1 MPIIEPGRPDL
12 KELKGIHLWHGGMSN
27 CSQRCR
33 ITLNELGLEFESHL
47 MNLQAGEHAT
57 KEFQQINP
65 NGVVPV
71 LVHDGTV
78 VINSVDIID
87 YLDSNFANGDLR
99 PTHLDDAISASLDH
113 AEKSQLALKYCTF
126 EFFFQHG
133 PRASDETFQ
142 NIINGLHNSFL
153 RDFWHEYRHGFTRE
167 RIHDM
172 VGRAHDDF
180 LRLEKVLSDGR
191 EWMAGDQF
199 SLADIAW
206 MPNFHRF
213 DLLRWPL
220 ELYPNLMRWFEIAS
234 ARPSYSKAL
243 DGWEPR
249 KLMDTALAALD
260 ERCTKSDGIHNY
272 GPIKNLSHIRP

>member
-1 MPIIEPGRPDL
+1 MPIIEPGREDL

-33 ITLNELGLEFESHL
+33 ITLNELDLEFESNL

-57 KEFQQINP
+57 EEFQQINP

-87 YLDSNFANGDLR
+87 YLDNTFGDGSLR
-99 PTHLDDAISASLDH
+99 PAHLEAAIAESLDH
-113 AEKSQLALKYCTF
+113 ADKAQLALKYCTF

-133 PRASDETFQ
+133 PRASDEVFDR
-142 NIINGLHNSFL
+142 IVNGLHSNFL
-153 RDFWHEYRHGFTRE
+153 RGFWHEYRSGFPRE

-180 LRLEKVLSDGR
+180 LRREEVLSDGR

-220 ELYPNLMRWFEIAS
+220 ERYPNLMRWFETAS
-234 ARPSYSKAL
+234 ARPSYDKAL
-243 DGWEPR
+243 EGWEP
-249 KLMDTALAALD
+249 KGLMDRVLPILD
-260 ERCTKSDGIHNY
+260 ERRANNDGIDSY
-272 GPIKNLSHIRP
+272 GPFAQS

>member
-1 MPIIEPGRPDL
+1 MAIIEPGRADL
-12 KELKGIHLWHGGMSN
+12 KELSGIHLWHGGMSN

-57 KEFQQINP
+57 NEFQQINP

-71 LVHDGTV
+71 LVNDGTV
-78 VINSVDIID
+78 VVNSVDIID
-87 YLDSNFANGDLR
+87 YLDNAFGEGHLR
-99 PTHLDDAISASLDH
+99 PKHLEDAIAESLDQ
-113 AEKSQLALKYCTF
+113 ADKAQLALKYCTF

-133 PRASDETFQ
+133 PQASEEAFQ
-142 NIINGLHNSFL
+142 RIITGLHSKFL
-153 RDFWHEYRHGFTRE
+153 RDFWRDYRAGFSRE

-172 VGRAHDDF
+172 VGRAHEDF
-180 LRLEKVLSDGR
+180 LGLEDILGDGR

-220 ELYPNLMRWFEIAS
+220 KIYPNLMRWFETAS
-234 ARPSYSKAL
+234 DRPSYRKAL
-243 DGWEPR
+243 DGWEP
-249 KLMDTALAALD
+249 KALMDKVLPILD
-260 ERCTKSDGIHNY
+260 ERRANNDGIDSY
-272 GPIKNLSHIRP
+272 GPIADL

>member
-1 MPIIEPGRPDL
+1 MPVIEPGREDL
-12 KELKGIHLWHGGMSN
+12 KDLEGIHLWHGGMSN

-57 KEFQQINP
+57 EEFQQINP

-78 VINSVDIID
+78 VVNSVDIID
-87 YLDSNFANGDLR
+87 YLDKNFGEGHLR
-99 PTHLDDAISASLDH
+99 PGHLDDAIAESLEH
-113 AEKSQLALKYCTF
+113 ADNAQLALKYCTF

-133 PRASDETFQ
+133 PRASEDTFQ
-142 NIINGLHNSFL
+142 KIIDGLHSEWL
-153 RDFWHEYRHGFTRE
+153 QGFWREYRDGFSRE

-180 LRLEKVLSDGR
+180 LGLEEALGDGR
-191 EWMAGDQF
+191 KWMAGDQF

-220 ELYPNLMRWFEIAS
+220 EIYPKLMRWFKIAS
-234 ARPSYSKAL
+234 ARASYGKAL
-243 DGWEPR
+243 DGWEPQA
-249 KLMDTALAALD
+249 LMDRVLPILD
-260 ERCTKSDGIHNY
+260 GRRANDDGIDSY
-272 GPIKNLSHIRP
+272 GPLAKL

>member
-1 MPIIEPGRPDL
+1 MPIIEPGREDL

-33 ITLNELGLEFESHL
+33 ITLAELGLEFEGHL

-57 KEFQQINP
+57 EEFQQINP

-78 VINSVDIID
+78 IINSVDIID
-87 YLDSNFANGDLR
+87 YLDNKLGEGNLR
-99 PTHLDDAISASLDH
+99 PAHLDEAIAKSLSH
-113 AEKSQLALKYCTF
+113 ADQSQTALKYCTF

-133 PRASDETFQ
+133 PRADEETFQ
-142 NIINGLHNSFL
+142 NIVNGLHSEFL
-153 RDFWHEYRHGFTRE
+153 QNFWHEYRAGFARE

-172 VGRAHDDF
+172 VGRVHDDF
-180 LRLEKVLSDGR
+180 LCREEVLSDGR
-191 EWMAGDQF
+191 EWMAGDTF

-220 ELYPNLMRWFEIAS
+220 ERYPNLMLWFKKAS
-234 ARPSYSKAL
+234 QRPSYSKAL
-243 DGWEPR
+243 DGWEPT
-249 KLMDTALAALD
+249 KLMEMALSTLD
-260 ERCTKSDGIHNY
+260 ERRTNNDGIDSY
-272 GPIKNLSHIRP
+272 GPLSG

>member
-1 MPIIEPGRPDL
+1 MPIIEPGREDL
-12 KELKGIHLWHGGMSN
+12 KNLTGLHLWHGGMSN

-33 ITLNELGLEFESHL
+33 ITLAELGLEFESHL

-57 KEFQQINP
+57 EEFQQINP

-71 LVHDGTV
+71 LIHDGTV
-78 VINSVDIID
+78 IINSVDIID
-87 YLDSNFANGDLR
+87 YLDNTLGNGTLR
-99 PTHLDDAISASLDH
+99 PAHLEDAVAESLDH
-113 AEKSQLALKYCTF
+113 ADKSQLALKYCTF

-133 PRASDETFQ
+133 PRASEETYQ
-142 NIINGLHNSFL
+142 KIVNGLHSEFL
-153 RDFWHEYRHGFTRE
+153 QNFWREYRHGFSRE

-172 VGRAHDDF
+172 VGRVHDDF
-180 LRLEKVLSDGR
+180 LRREEVLSDGR

-220 ELYPNLMRWFEIAS
+220 DLYPNLMRWFASAS

-243 DGWEPR
+243 DGWEPK
-249 KLMDTALAALD
+249 KLMDMALGTLD
-260 ERCTKSDGIHNY
+260 ERRANNDGIDSY
-272 GPIKNLSHIRP
+272 GPFTGN